1 MRKRDIVN
9 AVVSDT
15 GLSSVEAADAVES
28 VFYSITESLLRGED
42 VFVRGFATIKSVRV
56 KPKRLYNVNK
66 RKPVLLPAQN
76 SAKIKLCRRLKA
88 LMNG

>member
-28 VFYSITESLLRGED
+28 VFTLSPRAYCVVKMSLC
-42 VFVRGFATIKSVRV
+42 V
-56 KPKRLYNVNK
+56 
-66 RKPVLLPAQN
+66 VLQP
-76 SAKIKLCRRLKA
+76 
-88 LMNG
+88 